1 MNTVYTFKLNPT
13 ATLQQPPPF
22 SSTNSTSDLMC
33 QSDQSQYP
41 SPNFVCAPA
50 ATAHASVV
58 GCFETTKVPP
68 GDSLCG
74 LSKPFIGGCLDLI
87 PEKVTVFHHPKK
99 GSRIESLGHRFSCFN
114 FIASCVKNRSEIAA
128 KHH

>member
-1 MNTVYTFKLNPT
+1 MNTVYTFNPNPP

-33 QSDQSQYP
+33 QSHLSQYP

-58 GCFETTKVPP
+58 GCFETTRERQVIQFVAF
-68 GDSLCG
+68 
-74 LSKPFIGGCLDLI
+74 LSPSFEGRLDLI
-87 PEKVTVFHHPKK
+87 P
-99 GSRIESLGHRFSCFN
+99 
-114 FIASCVKNRSEIAA
+114 
-128 KHH
+128 